1 MYIKELKINRF
12 RSIKELS
19 LDFNKGLNILIG
31 ENNAG
36 KTAIIDALRLCLGY
50 GSIRRDIYFSKEC
63 DFYIN
68 KSDPKDAKNET
79 IFDLHFEIEDDLEPV
94 IYRELLAIDENDKAD
109 LQLHLKY
116 YLDEKN
122 KLKYKVWGGTN
133 EGQQISTEIL
143 QLINYVHLDAL
154 RDAEQ
159 FLKPFRDS
167 KLARLYGDT
176 QSHTEAEKQALATEV
191 RTVLK
196 GDKWKD
202 FITKGK
208 EKVNEHLGRTTF
220 LDKKQEIEVTF
231 SGLEFGD
238 ILNNLHVQLPF
249 FSEEVLKLDPSNEQ
263 KYLSIWQNGL
273 GYNNLI
279 YIATV
284 LGDIKQK
291 KEIEP
296 EAYFSLLIEEP
307 EAHLHPQLQ
316 DLFFNYL
323 NELATD
329 KDFQIFVS
337 SHSPTITAK
346 ADLNSINVLQHQAG
360 EISALSLRNSDLDEA
375 NKKFLHKFLDVTK
388 SQLFFANSVIFVEGI
403 SEALLLPVFSRKMG
417 ADYDV
422 EKAGCEIVNI
432 NGIAFEHFA
441 KLYNSAKPE
450 KGLKNRCSIITDDD
464 RTKDDD
470 DGSPR
475 ATKIKA
481 MENNLLKVFVGAV
494 TFEYELFLASDF
506 NRQILLEIY
515 KEFHPKT
522 TITVDADIPTYAKN
536 FAKKVAD
543 QQGKSELAHR
553 LSIRLEED
561 AGALTNFVIPTYIQD
576 AIKYAVK
583 NE

>member
-1 MYIKELKINRF
+1 MFIKTLKINRF
-12 RSIKELS
+12 RSINELT
-19 LDFNKGLNILIG
+19 LDFNKGLNIMIG

-36 KTAIIDALRLCLGY
+36 KTAIVDALRLCLGY
-50 GSIRRDIYFSKEC
+50 GSIRRDIYFSKDC

-68 KSDPKDAKNET
+68 RNDPKDNIKET
-79 IFDLHFEIEDDLEPV
+79 IFDIHFEIENDLEPV
-94 IYRELLAIDENDKAD
+94 IYRELLAVDANGVAD

-116 YLDEKN
+116 YLDDKG
-122 KLKYKVWGGTN
+122 KIKYRAWGGTN
-133 EGQQISTEIL
+133 EGQQVSTDIL

-167 KLARLYGDT
+167 KLARLYGET
-176 QSHTEAEKQALATEV
+176 QSHTDDEKQALATEV
-191 RTVLK
+191 REVLQN
-196 GDKWKD
+196 DKWKD
-202 FITKGK
+202 FIGKGK
-208 EKVNEHLGRTTF
+208 EKINEHLGGTTF
-220 LDKKQEIEVTF
+220 SDKKQEIEVSF
-231 SGLEFGD
+231 SGLEFTD

-249 FSEEVLKLDPSNEQ
+249 FSEEVLKLDPANKQ

-316 DLFFNYL
+316 SLFFSYL
-323 NELATD
+323 NGLATE

-346 ADLNSINVLQHQAG
+346 ADIDSINVLQQQDG
-360 EISALSLRNSDLDEA
+360 NIFSLSLRNSGLDPV

-388 SQLFFANSVIFVEGI
+388 SQLFFSNSVIFVEGI
-403 SEALLLPVFSRKMG
+403 SEALLLPIFSKKIG
-417 ADYDV
+417 VNYDI
-422 EKAGCEIVNI
+422 EKAGVEVVNI
-432 NGIAFEHFA
+432 NGVAFEHFA
-441 KLYNSAKPE
+441 KLYNSTPPE
-450 KGLKNRCSIITDDD
+450 KNLRNRCAVITDDD
-464 RTKDDD
+464 RKED
-470 DGSPR
+470 DGSAR
-475 ATKIKA
+475 AINVKK
-481 MENNLLKVFVGAV
+481 MEKNLLKVFTGEV
-494 TFEYELFLASDF
+494 TFEYELFLASDE
-506 NRQILLEIY
+506 NKKLLLEIY

-522 TITVDADIPTYAKN
+522 KFTAEKEPKAYAKK
-536 FAKKVAD
+536 FAEKVAE
-543 QQGKSELAHR
+543 QKSKSELAHR
-553 LSIRLEED
+553 LAVRLEED
-561 AGALTNFVIPTYIQD
+561 PKAFANFVVPTYIQN
-576 AIKYAVK
+576 AIKYAVR

>member
-1 MYIKELKINRF
+1 MYISKLKINRF

-19 LDFNKGLNILIG
+19 LDFNKGLNILVG

-36 KTAIIDALRLCLGY
+36 KTAIMDALRLCLGY
-50 GSIRRDIYFSKEC
+50 GSIRRDAYFSKEY

-68 KSDPKDAKNET
+68 RNDPTDSKNET
-79 IFDLHFEIEDDLEPV
+79 IFDIHFEIESELEPV
-94 IYRELLAIDENDKAD
+94 IYRELLAVDENGKED
-109 LQLHLKY
+109 LQLHIKY
-116 YLDEKN
+116 SLDVKN
-122 KLKYKVWGGTN
+122 KLKYKIWGGAN
-133 EGQQISTEIL
+133 EGQLISTEVL
-143 QLINYVHLDAL
+143 QLINYIHLDAL

-167 KLARLYGDT
+167 KLSRLYGET
-176 QSHTEAEKQALATEV
+176 QSHSDEQKQALASEV

-196 GDKWKD
+196 NPAWQE
-202 FITKGK
+202 FIDNGK
-208 EKVNEHLGRTTF
+208 EKVNEHLGKTTF
-220 LDKKQEIEVTF
+220 LDKKQEIEVSF
-231 SGLEFGD
+231 SGLEFAD
-238 ILNNLHVQLPF
+238 ILNNLHLQLPF
-249 FSEEVLKLDPSNEQ
+249 FDKEVLKLNPETKQ
-263 KYLSIWQNGL
+263 RYLNIWQNGL

-316 DLFFNYL
+316 NLFFNYL

-329 KDFQIFVS
+329 KYFQIFVS

-346 ADLNSINVLQHQAG
+346 ASLNSVTVLQHQAN
-360 EISALSLRNSDLDEA
+360 EISSLSIKNSELDEA

-388 SQLFFANSVIFVEGI
+388 SQLFFANNVIFVEGI
-403 SEALLLPVFSRKMG
+403 SEALLLPIFSRKIG
-417 ADYDV
+417 VDYDV
-422 EKAGCEIVNI
+422 EKMGTEIVNV

-441 KLYNSAKPE
+441 KLYNSSVPE
-450 KGLKNRCSIITDDD
+450 KSLKNRCSIITDDD

-470 DGSPR
+470 EGAPR
-475 ATKIKA
+475 AKKIKA
-481 MENNLLKVFVGAV
+481 LEGNLLKVFEGKF
-494 TFEYELFLASDF
+494 TFEYELFMADDF
-506 NRQILLEIY
+506 NRTLLLEIY
-515 KEFHPKT
+515 KQFHPKT
-522 TITVDADIPTYAKN
+522 TITIDVDLSKYSKAFAD
-536 FAKKVAD
+536 KVAE

-553 LSIRLEED
+553 LSLRLEED
-561 AGALTNFVIPTYIQD
+561 ADAFSKFVVPEYIVK